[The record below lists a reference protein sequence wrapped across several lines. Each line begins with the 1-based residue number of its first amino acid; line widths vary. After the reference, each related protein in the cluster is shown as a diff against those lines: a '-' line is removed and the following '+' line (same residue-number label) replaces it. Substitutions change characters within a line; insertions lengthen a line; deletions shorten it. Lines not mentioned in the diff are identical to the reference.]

1 MFNLSKRIWK
11 LPTSIKINNTPL
23 EFVKEIRYLGYMF
36 TSSNNDDLH
45 ISSLYRGLC
54 IRSNMILRNFSKCT
68 KDVKSLLFKSFCTSF
83 YCLALV
89 FKHRISDM
97 NKLRVCYNNSFRRL
111 FNLSRQTS
119 VSAQFVQHGIPTF
132 METLR
137 KAVVSLLRRLRES
150 KNRLLS
156 GLVDSNYFHSTI
168 IFSQWKKIAYVA

>member
-23 EFVKEIRYLGYMF
+23 EFVKEIRYLGYML

-89 FKHRISDM
+89 FKHRISFID
-97 NKLRVCYNNSFRRL
+97 KLRVCFSNRFRRHV
-111 FNLSRQTS
+111 NVSRQTS
-119 VSAQFVQHGIPTF
+119 VSAQFIQHGIPTF
-132 METLR
+132 MEAQR
-137 KAVVSLLRRLRES
+137 KAVVSQLGRLRES
-150 KNRLLS
+150 KNKLLS
-156 GLVDSNYFHSTI
+156 GLVNSSYFHSTI
-168 IFSQWKKIAYVA
+168 IFSQWKKK